1 MLVIEAVTP
10 APAKLQIIRC
20 IRTAP
25 CLWVMEPDLLPL
37 ALLLALREAQ
47 SQHKGIEK
55 ADSWW
60 GQEEKDNKG
69 GMGSAE
75 GREEGRS
82 ALDREDLKGG
92 REKLRGAA

>member
-1 MLVIEAVTP
+1 
-10 APAKLQIIRC
+10 
-20 IRTAP
+20 
-25 CLWVMEPDLLPL
+25 MEPDLLPL